1 MYIAYILQRTLWYIL
16 IMEVS
21 ITQFRR
27 NIFDLINRAM
37 EGSEVWVTHKG
48 HRFKITPDNRPSSR
62 LSRITPLEV
71 INPESPELNDP
82 SLQEE
87 MVRAWERDWST
98 L

>member
-1 MYIAYILQRTLWYIL
+1 
-16 IMEVS
+16 MEVT

-27 NIFDLINRAM
+27 DIFDLVNQAM
-37 EGSEVWVTHKG
+37 EGGELWVTHKG
-48 HRFKITPDNRPSSR
+48 RRFRLSPEKAPGSR

-71 INPESPELNDP
+71 IYPESSEPSGP

-87 MVRAWERDWST
+87 MARAWEKDWST

>member
-1 MYIAYILQRTLWYIL
+1 
-16 IMEVS
+16 MEVS

-27 NIFDLINRAM
+27 DIFALVSQAM
-37 EGSEVWVTHKG
+37 EGKDIWVIHKG
-48 HRFKITPDNRPSSR
+48 QRFKVVPEIQPGSR

-71 INPESPELNDP
+71 INPSTPASGKRSDQ